1 MTNPWTHGQIVGVE
15 RTGLSDGEASASRE
29 ACCMASAAY
38 VPPTARQTAF
48 FTFLAP
54 FPVQKARGHDVLL
67 WQ

>member
-1 MTNPWTHGQIVGVE
+1 M
-15 RTGLSDGEASASRE
+15 GLSGLGSLMEKPQHPGKLAVWPLLL
-29 ACCMASAAY
+29 M
-38 VPPTARQTAF
+38 VLLQQRQTAF